1 MTEIDLIGTGF
12 TPMRKASMDRQ
23 KQLAKFVAEE
33 RRAHK
38 IPQSEVARKLRQYQ
52 SRISRLESGT
62 HRIDVCEF
70 LDLAAAIGFSPSAIL
85 EKIQGVAPNGNRID
99 EALAIVKAAGYRV
112 SKLKPKKDKGR
123 VGPAFAATFSDGTQT
138 RMSVSTALDKLDWE
152 RGVRLSQAAY
162 QSRCR
167 THVLPLPPIIA
178 AHFEQ
183 DGKVLATY
191 PNEESGS

>member
-1 MTEIDLIGTGF
+1 MTKIDFIGTGF
-12 TPMRKASMDRQ
+12 TPMRKGSMDRQ

-38 IPQSEVARKLRQYQ
+38 IPQQEVARKLHQYQ

-70 LDLAAAIGFSPSAIL
+70 LDLAAVIGFSPNAVL

-99 EALAIVKAAGYRV
+99 EALAVVKAAGFRV
-112 SKLKPKKDKGR
+112 SKPKPKKNKSR
-123 VGPAFAATFSDGTQT
+123 VGPTFAATFSDGTQT

-162 QSRCR
+162 QSR
-167 THVLPLPPIIA
+167 HPGALVLPAILSM
-178 AHFEQ
+178 HFER
-183 DGKVLATY
+183 DGKVLAQR
-191 PNEESGS
+191 NGGSAYL